1 MIKVT
6 KTSAIVLAGAAFSMT
21 APTLAAEPEQDADYT
36 ASQTAEAQ
44 TTQAVF
50 APQDDPEA
58 AERERRVGGHSKTA
72 FVKTYDTNED
82 GQVSIGEF
90 MVKREQG
97 YARRD
102 ADGNGSLTKEEY
114 VGDFFKRME
123 ARQVNFTVENKERQ
137 MKAADFRFGF
147 MDTDENEIMT
157 AAEFH
162 ASGMRMFKRL
172 DSNEDGYING
182 QDSADSF

>member
-6 KTSAIVLAGAAFSMT
+6 KTSAVVLAGAAFSMT

-36 ASQTAEAQ
+36 ASQ
-44 TTQAVF
+44 AVF
-50 APQDDPEA
+50 APQDNPEA

-90 MVKREQG
+90 MVKREEG

-102 ADGNGSLTKEEY
+102 ADGNGSLTKAEY

-172 DSNEDGYING
+172 DSNEDGYIND

>member
-1 MIKVT
+1 MIKFTTASSCV
-6 KTSAIVLAGAAFSMT
+6 ALAT
-21 APTLAAEPEQDADYT
+21 LLAATGPAWAIEPDK
-36 ASQTAEAQ
+36 AQ
-44 TTQAVF
+44 VTNAVV

-72 FVKTYDTNED
+72 FVISYVTIFD
-82 GQVSIGEF
+82 GQGSIGEF
-90 MVKREQG
+90 IVKREQG

-102 ADGNGSLTKEEY
+102 ADGNGSLTKAEY
-114 VGDFFKRME
+114 VGDFTARMD
-123 ARQVNFTVENKERQ
+123 ARQVNFTVENRERQ
-137 MKAADFRFGF
+137 VEAANFRFGF

-172 DSNEDGYING
+172 DSNEDGYIND
-182 QDSADSF
+182 QDSAESF

>member
-1 MIKVT
+1 MTKGAKV
-6 KTSAIVLAGAAFSMT
+6 AAFMAAGT
-21 APTLAAEPEQDADYT
+21 LLAAASPIWAGEPEDGQNTDA
-36 ASQTAEAQ
+36 Q
-44 TTQAVF
+44 V

-58 AERERRVGGHSKTA
+58 QERERRVGGHSKGA
-72 FVKTYDTNED
+72 FVKTYDTNAD

-102 ADGNGSLTKEEY
+102 ADGNGSLTKAEY
-114 VGDFFKRME
+114 VGDFTARMD
-123 ARQVNFTVENKERQ
+123 AREVKFTVENRDRQ
-137 MKAADFRFGF
+137 VKAANFRFGF
-147 MDTDENEIMT
+147 MDTDENEIMS

-172 DSNEDGYING
+172 DTNEDGYINEK
-182 QDSADSF
+182 DTADSF